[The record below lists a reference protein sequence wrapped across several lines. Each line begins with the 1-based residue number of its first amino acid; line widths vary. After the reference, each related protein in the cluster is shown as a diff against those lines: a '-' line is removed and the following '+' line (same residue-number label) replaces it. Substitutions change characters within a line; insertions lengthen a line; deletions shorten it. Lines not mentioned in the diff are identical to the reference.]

1 MPRTATPVSLSRS
14 AMTGPSVWPS
24 YGLPCRALACSTNC
38 PPLGAVAGVAIVAA
52 ELVGA
57 RALGRATNRPSARA
71 DAALDGAHATPDR
84 AAGRSGLRAL
94 CCPRSCDVTDDAPE
108 RGGQELQ
115 LPPGTL
121 ELMGM
126 RITPDHDG
134 GALGHPQIALVQLD
148 TLAFW
153 PDRPASRSRGG

>member
-1 MPRTATPVSLSRS
+1 MAHTQRQIKQ
-14 AMTGPSVWPS
+14 
-24 YGLPCRALACSTNC
+24 RAE
-38 PPLGAVAGVAIVAA
+38 AVFERCV
-52 ELVGA
+52 
-57 RALGRATNRPSARA
+57 
-71 DAALDGAHATPDR
+71 ALDLA
-84 AAGRSGLRAL
+84 
-94 CCPRSCDVTDDAPE
+94 DVTDDAAEP
-108 RGGQELQ
+108 GVQELQ